1 MKSGGRSAM
10 GGVDSSSER
19 DPAYDLVS
27 FREFWGT
34 LSLLCF
40 LASLTT
46 RQILSLLPFHRQ
58 GYLMIPPLAVM
69 LVPVISGIG
78 VLLGLMGNRRRGA
91 ARIGFLA
98 NLTVFVLSS
107 LLVAALWAWRAGL
120 RL

>member
-1 MKSGGRSAM
+1 MDARNEAGPSA
-10 GGVDSSSER
+10 ER
-19 DPAYDLVS
+19 DAAYDVIS

-46 RQILSLLPFHRQ
+46 RQILSLLPFSRQ

-69 LVPVISGIG
+69 LVPVISGVG
-78 VLLGLMGNRRRGA
+78 VLLAMMGDRKRGA

-98 NLTVFVLSS
+98 NLAVFLLSS
-107 LLVAALWAWRAGL
+107 LLVGAMLAWRAGL

>member
-1 MKSGGRSAM
+1 MSEVG
-10 GGVDSSSER
+10 SSSGP
-19 DPAYDLVS
+19 DPAYDVVS
-27 FREFWGT
+27 FREFWGM

-46 RQILSLLPFHRQ
+46 RQILSLLPFRHQ

-78 VLLGLMGNRRRGA
+78 VLLALMGGRRRGA

-98 NLTVFVLSS
+98 NLAVFVLSS
-107 LLVAALWAWRAGL
+107 LLVLAILAWRGGL